1 MKKIHKLL
9 TVAAVAGSC
18 LTVSA
23 QALHSGYFLE
33 GYSYRH
39 QLNPAFAGERNY
51 ISIPALGNI
60 NIGTQGNIGV
70 GTFLFPQNDQL
81 TTFMHSSISGE
92 EFLSGLKDNNRIN
105 ANINLTLLSAGFHA
119 WGGFNTVDINLRS
132 NTSMNLPYDLFA
144 FMKMGMTGNET
155 HYHMENLD
163 IESNNYVELAFG
175 HSRKINDKLNVG
187 GKLKFLLGGANLSMK
202 MTEMDVTMAQDK
214 WMVRAN
220 GEMNA
225 SLKGLMMLT
234 KEESGRKLDNP
245 SQRDLID
252 WDNIDVDSPGL
263 GGFGMAIDLGATY
276 KIMDDLTLSAALLDF
291 GFISWNNTIKAA
303 TSNSAW
309 EFDGFKNIA
318 VDSELGDDDP
328 NSLNSQLDA
337 IGKDLE
343 DYASFHRTE
352 NGVKRTAML
361 GATLNIGAEYAFP
374 LYNKLHFGF
383 LSSTRIKGK
392 YSWSEGRISANV
404 APIKWF
410 DAGVNYAI
418 SSFGSSFG
426 WLLNFHP
433 RGFNFFIGMDHLM
446 GKVTPQF
453 IPVKSGN
460 MNVSL
465 GFNVTFGDRK

>member
-92 EFLSGLKDNNRIN
+92 EFLSGLK
-105 ANINLTLLSAGFHA
+105 
-119 WGGFNTVDINLRS
+119 NLRS

-155 HYHMENLD
+155 HYHMENLG

-225 SLKGLMMLT
+225 SLKGLMMPT

-392 YSWSEGRISANV
+392 YSWSEGRISASN
-404 APIKWF
+404 
-410 DAGVNYAI
+410 G
-418 SSFGSSFG
+418 
-426 WLLNFHP
+426 
-433 RGFNFFIGMDHLM
+433 LM
-446 GKVTPQF
+446 
-453 IPVKSGN
+453 PVSTMRFLHSALHSDGC
-460 MNVSL
+460 
-465 GFNVTFGDRK
+465 